1 VHNVANSWLTLKLAE
16 RGMAPAQVAVCEN
29 ILVEKE
35 GLTTKASLATVPP
48 EFFTLGYLRG
58 VGVAALGTASQLVA
72 FHKELHAQC
81 TAAPSPTP
89 STSSAADT
97 TTLTPIEK
105 ARLLEIQNTLQSLTA
120 ELQKLRAA
128 TAAPSKQQQQQ
139 SGGGGE
145 GKGGLML
152 KQTQCNVVNLCTK
165 QPYKMDELVAE
176 IHSLSSRGRAAPK
189 TSQASPPQRGRAWSC
204 GPRQLVRVGDVI
216 GSVAGCKLALRAGE
230 F

>member
-1 VHNVANSWLTLKLAE
+1 MS
-16 RGMAPAQVAVCEN
+16 PAQVAVCEN

-48 EFFTLGYLRG
+48 EFFTLGNLRG

-97 TTLTPIEK
+97 ATLTPNEK

-128 TAAPSKQQQQQ
+128 TAAPSQQQQQ
-139 SGGGGE
+139 SGGGG
-145 GKGGLML
+145 GGGQGGLML
-152 KQTQCNVVNLCTK
+152 KQAQCNVVNPRTK
-165 QPYKMDELVAE
+165 QPYTMDELVSELHRLERILERVGRVAE
-176 IHSLSSRGRAAPK
+176 EALSTALRVAELAAPD
-189 TSQASPPQRGRAWSC
+189 AL
-204 GPRQLVRVGDVI
+204 PRSYNKGVHDP
-216 GSVAGCKLALRAGE
+216 AAKEALFTRRSDR
-230 F
+230 